1 MTSRRGSLSTRLL
14 AITAVMLV
22 AAFGITIV
30 ILDVVFR
37 GTAEEALA
45 DQLETQVF
53 ALIGAVEPDEAG
65 NLTIPQRLL
74 EPRLGNPAS
83 GLYAEILD
91 ASGLPLWRSPSAVG
105 FDLARLATRFAATGR
120 SQLVVRQVPEPVP
133 SAKYSEITLD
143 ADGARVTRFR
153 EKPADPQTNLS
164 AIAVYL
170 LPRELPALVRT
181 YLDGGGNPD
190 APGHLLAWLSERIP
204 LDATRLDGRWIDI
217 GSAEDLARAG
227 RAVR

>member
-1 MTSRRGSLSTRLL
+1 VRFPLAVVNDGAMTNETRLG
-14 AITAVMLV
+14 AVRDL
-22 AAFGITIV
+22 
-30 ILDVVFR
+30 
-37 GTAEEALA
+37 ALA
-45 DQLETQVF
+45 LDKAPAHDDIDGHLVL
-53 ALIGAVEPDEAG
+53 ACD
-65 NLTIPQRLL
+65 NLF
-74 EPRLGNPAS
+74 E
-83 GLYAEILD
+83 
-91 ASGLPLWRSPSAVG
+91 

-120 SQLVVRQVPEPVP
+120 SQLVVREVPQPVP

-217 GSAEDLARAG
+217 GSAEDLAKAG